1 MANKTIHQDEQKE
14 KSIPERI
21 VKIDLI
27 IARLKDEL
35 QKLSAAMS
43 QDNKYKSKAVE
54 VEVLVIEL
62 GQVQAQLKYAEQITD
77 DEQAQ
82 QNNPPFTIKEDKDD
96 ND

>member
-1 MANKTIHQDEQKE
+1 MANKTIAQNEQKE

-35 QKLSAAMS
+35 QKLSAAML

-54 VEVLVIEL
+54 VEVLIIEL
-62 GQVQAQLKYAEQITD
+62 EQVQAQLKFAEQITD

-82 QNNPPFTIKEDKDD
+82 QNNPPFTIKEGD
-96 ND
+96 NDDT